1 MIYLAFFT
9 VISNVVLLLYIRR
22 LNRQIKSYRDTW
34 DKIDEFADHNKDG
47 DVVIHIEA
55 VDDKGQI

>member
-22 LNRQIKSYRDTW
+22 LNRQINSYRDTW

>member
-1 MIYLAFFT
+1 MIGLLI
-9 VISNVVLLLYIRR
+9 ISNIIFLIYIRHLR
-22 LNRQIKSYRDTW
+22 LQIKSYQVTW